1 MIKTLYVRVILTFL
15 GIIIF
20 SLICSFFIGLY
31 VFQKQISYEG
41 QNEMIVVGKEII
53 HRYDDAKPKDTDEF
67 LNSMVKVSAHP
78 IHLYNHAGEH
88 TFYGLKK
95 GSPAVT
101 VPPKLSNKYYKESS
115 TVPPRKI
122 RIFLSGCPLC

>member
-20 SLICSFFIGLY
+20 SLVCSFFIGLY

-88 TFYGLKK
+88 TFYGLK

-101 VPPKLSNKYYKESS
+101 VPPKPSNKYYKESS